1 MPPLVSM
8 KPLCY
13 NPPMIIIPAIDLL
26 DGSCV
31 RLLKGNYNESTIYGS
46 DPVEMAKKLVSSGC
60 TRLHIVDLDAARGK
74 GKNNRDIIRKIRNNV
89 DVVIEIGGGIRTD
102 TDVAELLDIGIDRL
116 ILGTV
121 FAKNPEIAGR
131 WTEEYGNHFIAGI
144 DALKGEVKIS
154 GWEEGSSLRD
164 AELAKQAEMNGII
177 SIIYTNIDKDG
188 TLEGPDITNSVR
200 IAEVSKLPV
209 IVSGG
214 ISCENDF
221 KIIADLNHPGIA
233 GVITGKA
240 VYENRIDLQKA
251 IGKYQKF
258 YEYGEKW

>member
-1 MPPLVSM
+1 
-8 KPLCY
+8 
-13 NPPMIIIPAIDLL
+13 MIIIPAIDLL

-31 RLLKGNYNESTIYGS
+31 RLFKGNYNKSTTYAS

-60 TRLHIVDLDAARGK
+60 ERLHIVDLDAARDR
-74 GKNNRDIIRKIRNNV
+74 GKNNREIIRKIRNKI
-89 DVVIEIGGGIRTD
+89 DVVIETGGGIRTD
-102 TDVAELLDIGIDRL
+102 ADVKDLLDIGIDRL

-121 FAKNPEIAGR
+121 FAKNPEIADR
-131 WTEEYGNHFIAGI
+131 WTSKYGNHFIAGI

-164 AELAKQAEMNGII
+164 TDLAKQAADNGII

-188 TLEGPDITNSVR
+188 TLEGPDIENSIR

-214 ISCENDF
+214 ISSENDF
-221 KIIADLNHPGIA
+221 KLIADLNHPGIG

-251 IGKYQKF
+251 IGKYQKS

>member
-1 MPPLVSM
+1 
-8 KPLCY
+8 
-13 NPPMIIIPAIDLL
+13 MIIIPAIDLL

-31 RLLKGNYNESTIYGS
+31 RLLKGNYSESTTYSS
-46 DPVEMAKKLVSSGC
+46 DPVEMAKKLVNSGC
-60 TRLHIVDLDAARGK
+60 ERLHIVDLDAARGK
-74 GKNNRDIIRKIRNNV
+74 GKNNRDIIRKIRNNI
-89 DVVIEIGGGIRTD
+89 DVVIETGGGIRTD
-102 TDVAELLDIGIDRL
+102 ADVKELIHIGIDRL

-131 WTEEYGNHFIAGI
+131 WTEKYGDYFIAGI

-154 GWEEGSSLRD
+154 GWEEGSLLKD
-164 AELAKQAEMNGII
+164 DDLAKQAAMNGII

-188 TLEGPDITNSVR
+188 TLEGPDITNSIR

-214 ISCENDF
+214 ISSENDF
-221 KIIADLNHPGIA
+221 KVLANLNHPGIA

-240 VYENRIDLQKA
+240 VYENRIDLKLAIEKNQKP
-251 IGKYQKF
+251 